1 MTGIIL
7 VTTASADGAVGI
19 GIAEATGCC
28 SMVGCGVDGLL
39 MTIVICGG
47 GFCSEL
53 VLSIPLSAA
62 RCTELNL

>member
-47 GFCSEL
+47 GF
-53 VLSIPLSAA
+53 
-62 RCTELNL
+62 